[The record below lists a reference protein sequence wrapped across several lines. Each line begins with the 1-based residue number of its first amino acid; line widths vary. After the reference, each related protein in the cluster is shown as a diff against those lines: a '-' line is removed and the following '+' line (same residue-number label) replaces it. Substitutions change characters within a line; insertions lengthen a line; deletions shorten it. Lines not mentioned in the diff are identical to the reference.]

1 MKGRKFLKKE
11 RKVGREGS
19 RVCVMI
25 GGRMISGWEGEWKE
39 GKREGRRKEGG
50 REGGM

>member
-11 RKVGREGS
+11 KKVGREGS

-39 GKREGRRKEGG
+39 IGRASCRERV
-50 REGGM
+50 